1 MHNRSRKVN
10 AVSHATGL
18 AAAVDVDVAQFK
30 QAARRFASGVTV
42 VTTRHEDV
50 VHGGTVSA
58 FFSLSLEPLQVLI
71 SLNTSGR
78 LAELIHQSRCFAVNI
93 LRAEQEELSRLFA
106 TAQRPTALGA
116 LPGVETNPGVTG
128 APIIRNCLAYF
139 DCQVAA
145 QIESGDHTLFI
156 GLVQAVDA
164 SDGEPLVYFDG
175 AYRTTTYAPS
185 P

>member
-1 MHNRSRKVN
+1 MAERRLAATAVASARAGMVWTPVAATPWDCIPFCLSSRMHNRSRKVN

-30 QAARRFASGVTV
+30 QAARRFAS
-42 VTTRHEDV
+42 
-50 VHGGTVSA
+50 
-58 FFSLSLEPLQVLI
+58 
-71 SLNTSGR
+71 
-78 LAELIHQSRCFAVNI
+78 
-93 LRAEQEELSRLFA
+93 
-106 TAQRPTALGA
+106 
-116 LPGVETNPGVTG
+116 GVTG

-175 AYRTTTYAPS
+175 AYRTTTYAP
-185 P
+185 